1 MTLNQLL
8 PLVDTLPH
16 VDKFQLMQILLNK
29 LAAEENID
37 LSASKQAVSAEVNQH
52 ASIRDN
58 PGFGMW
64 ADLSGSSRDYLQHV
78 RQQQWTR

>member
-1 MTLNQLL
+1 MTLNQLI

-16 VDKFQLMQILLNK
+16 IDKFQLMKILLNK
-29 LAAEENID
+29 LASEENID
-37 LSASKQAVSAEVNQH
+37 LSASKQQTPAKANQYV
-52 ASIRDN
+52 SIRDN

-64 ADLSGSSRDYLQHV
+64 ADLKGSSRDYLQQI